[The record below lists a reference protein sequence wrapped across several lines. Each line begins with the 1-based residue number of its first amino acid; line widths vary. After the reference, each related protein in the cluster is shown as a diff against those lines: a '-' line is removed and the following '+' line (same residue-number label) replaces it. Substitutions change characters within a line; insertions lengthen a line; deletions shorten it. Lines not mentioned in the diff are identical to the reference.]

1 MGFKKILVALDRS
14 PLASEIFEQAL
25 DLAQKETACLMLFH
39 CLNREDWVE
48 VGPLLQTG
56 IGLHPFVGENLY
68 QFQQEH
74 LREAVQQ
81 AQQWLGT
88 YCQKAIAQGVPAEF
102 CYGMQNP
109 GQRICDTARSWGAD
123 LILLGRRGRRG
134 LTEMLLGSVS
144 NYVVHHA
151 PCSVLIA
158 QGIHSPAVDLPATTP
173 SNDPVIT

>member
-1 MGFKKILVALDRS
+1 MGFKRILVAIDCS

-25 DLAQKETACLMLFH
+25 DLAQKEKACLMLFH

-56 IGLHPFVGENLY
+56 VGLHPFVGENLY

-74 LREAVQQ
+74 FREAVQE
-81 AQQWLGT
+81 AQRWLQT
-88 YCQKAIAQGVPAEF
+88 YCQKAVGQGISAEF
-102 CYGMQNP
+102 RDQIQNP
-109 GQRICDTARSWGAD
+109 GLRICETARSWKAD
-123 LILLGRRGRRG
+123 LILLGRRGRKG
-134 LTEMLLGSVS
+134 LKEMLLGSVS

-158 QGIHSPAVDLPATTP
+158 QGINSLTADPSATTAR
-173 SNDPVIT
+173 SNPL